1 MSGLTLDDVHAAARR
16 LLNRITRTPVITSQS
31 WDDAS
36 GFSVFFKC
44 ENLQRAGSF
53 KIRGALNKLL
63 TLSAD
68 ERRRGVVA
76 FSSGNH
82 AQGVALAARLVGTT
96 AVVCMPKDAPLL
108 KVQATRGYGAEIVVY
123 DRHTE
128 DREAIARRIAS
139 ETGRVVVPPFDD
151 EAIMAGQGTAALELL
166 QDVPSLDALVA
177 PVGGGGLM
185 AGCGTVARTLFPGM
199 QIIGVEPETAN
210 DTWLSIQKGE
220 RVSIPPPPT
229 IADGVRLT
237 TPGELTFPILQQ
249 TLSDVALPFDDEAIM
264 AGQGTAA
271 LELLQ
276 DVPSLDALVAPVGGG
291 GLMAGCGTVART
303 LFPGMQIIGV
313 EPETANDTWLSIQK
327 GERVSI
333 PPPPTIADG
342 VRLTTPGE
350 LTFPILQQTLSDV
363 ALVTDDEIRAALRYL
378 VLRAHVVVEPTGAV
392 AAAAVL
398 SGKVPLER
406 GARVG
411 GILSGGNI
419 DPPLLSEIL
428 ETT

>member
-1 MSGLTLDDVHAAARR
+1 MGGLTLDDVHAAARR
-16 LLNRITRTPVITSQS
+16 LLDRITRTPVITSQS

-63 TLSAD
+63 TLSAE

-123 DRHTE
+123 DRHAE
-128 DREAIARRIAS
+128 DREALARRIAS
-139 ETGRVVVPPFDD
+139 ETGRVIVPPFDD
-151 EAIMAGQGTAALELL
+151 DAIMAGQGTAALELF

-199 QIIGVEPETAN
+199 QIIGVEPDTAK

-237 TPGELTFPILQQ
+237 TPGE
-249 TLSDVALPFDDEAIM
+249 
-264 AGQGTAA
+264 
-271 LELLQ
+271 
-276 DVPSLDALVAPVGGG
+276 
-291 GLMAGCGTVART
+291 R
-303 LFPGMQIIGV
+303 
-313 EPETANDTWLSIQK
+313 
-327 GERVSI
+327 
-333 PPPPTIADG
+333 
-342 VRLTTPGE
+342 
-350 LTFPILQQTLSDV
+350 TFPILQQTLSDV

-398 SGKVPLER
+398 TGKVPLER

-411 GILSGGNI
+411 VILSGGNI

-428 ETT
+428 QTA